1 MYLPEAIVNDKR
13 KKGLLTECYDASNRV
28 FASKMKK
35 PFLKVDATDRLRF
48 SRKNSLP
55 SGVKVVRSGA
65 VVYYGDVVEDRDVVE
80 GAYVMST
87 MVKAASQMVEGAY
100 VMESESMGSID
111 WSLFKIRPYPAPER
125 KARLTGPVQFIS
137 KLLKTWQLDP
147 KDAVP
152 LLGHEPSEMPYVLD
166 LLNGHTALKGRDT
179 KDRIVYLFHIRKT
192 LSALFLS
199 EEDENKW
206 LREQQATL
214 GGQTPMKLLLEGSME
229 NLLLVK
235 EFVEEVAGR

>member
-1 MYLPEAIVNDKR
+1 
-13 KKGLLTECYDASNRV
+13 
-28 FASKMKK
+28 
-35 PFLKVDATDRLRF
+35 
-48 SRKNSLP
+48 
-55 SGVKVVRSGA
+55 
-65 VVYYGDVVEDRDVVE
+65 
-80 GAYVMST
+80 
-87 MVKAASQMVEGAY
+87 MVEGAY

-166 LLNGHTALKGRDT
+166 LLNGRTALKGRDT

-206 LREQQATL
+206 LREQHARRWADRHRCNGCWRDRWKTCC
-214 GGQTPMKLLLEGSME
+214 S
-229 NLLLVK
+229 
-235 EFVEEVAGR
+235 